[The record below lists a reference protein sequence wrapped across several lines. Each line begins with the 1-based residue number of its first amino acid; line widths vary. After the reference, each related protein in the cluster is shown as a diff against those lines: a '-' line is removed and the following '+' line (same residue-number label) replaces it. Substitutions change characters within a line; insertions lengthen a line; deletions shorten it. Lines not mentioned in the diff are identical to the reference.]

1 MISMGTI
8 QGSFQEGG
16 HVGPS
21 SGRKLVAMPTL
32 TGRKAPAVN
41 SPPATKQPSAGI
53 AEFVEEWRALAQQF
67 EEQAGRSHEILYWA
81 LAKILQLDI
90 LIGQSAD
97 NRTAYMRIL
106 AQR

>member
-41 SPPATKQPSAGI
+41 SPPATEQPSAGV
-53 AEFVEEWRALAQQF
+53 AES
-67 EEQAGRSHEILYWA
+67 RSSPARRLRQPSAASWA
-81 LAKILQLDI
+81 
-90 LIGQSAD
+90 
-97 NRTAYMRIL
+97 
-106 AQR
+106 